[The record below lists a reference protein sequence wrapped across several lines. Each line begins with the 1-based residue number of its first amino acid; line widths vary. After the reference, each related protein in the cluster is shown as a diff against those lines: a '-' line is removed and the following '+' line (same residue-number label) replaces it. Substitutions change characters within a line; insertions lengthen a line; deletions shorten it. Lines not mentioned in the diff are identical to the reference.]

1 MGFTRRAFV
10 TVGLG
15 GAVLSQAVAAPAS
28 ATPGDTATDEPL
40 HGLTAD
46 VIQSAG
52 MLLFSADFSTT
63 HSVRIG
69 TLIRLAA
76 DPALPAGTSV
86 TVQYDPNLT
95 SEAPGVILEAGRARE
110 LPTTVVNIDERTSR
124 ATVIIPRVI
133 GRDAE
138 SLDLAVPL
146 STRELYPGDNYGRP
160 ADIIVETRTPAGAVA
175 RSTIS
180 RTADVAA
187 VQPWGVDIACG
198 WTAVAVTDAGRPS
211 TYRFISHVRVESVG
225 PFPVPPGLK
234 VTVQADARVVHST
247 TVGSVTTEG
256 ETLPQTQYRVS
267 SGTEDGVAGT
277 EILFAPELAAGAAW
291 TLALESE
298 MAPDREIGE
307 GVVFARAFAA
317 ASDSTSRP
325 ERSTGRRLSI
335 AISDSG
341 RPIASTD
348 AQGKV

>member
-1 MGFTRRAFV
+1 
-10 TVGLG
+10 
-15 GAVLSQAVAAPAS
+15 
-28 ATPGDTATDEPL
+28 
-40 HGLTAD
+40 
-46 VIQSAG
+46 
-52 MLLFSADFSTT
+52 
-63 HSVRIG
+63 
-69 TLIRLAA
+69 
-76 DPALPAGTSV
+76 V

-110 LPTTVVNIDERTSR
+110 LPTTVVNIDDRTSR

-234 VTVQADARVVHST
+234 VTVQA
-247 TVGSVTTEG
+247 
-256 ETLPQTQYRVS
+256 
-267 SGTEDGVAGT
+267 EDGVAGT